1 MSKGPSRFGPDVT
14 RYRIIPE
21 RSYVWVDARSSV
33 HPFHAKTNG
42 LEGFVDLALT
52 PDGVIDA
59 ASGSA
64 GQLSLTVNRL
74 SAGNPVEDRE
84 LQRRVDAS
92 RYPKI
97 DGILDQMVSSGDNG
111 NYRVSGDITFRGV
124 ARRCEDEMTVA
135 ALDADTV
142 QLTGKSRFDIRDFGM
157 EPPRVLMFR
166 MEPEVEVRVEIVA
179 AKEP

>member
-1 MSKGPSRFGPDVT
+1 VT

-33 HPFHAKTNG
+33 HRFHAQANG
-42 LEGFVDLALT
+42 LAGFVDLALS
-52 PDGVIDA
+52 PEGVIDA
-59 ASGSA
+59 ASTAA
-64 GQLSLTVNRL
+64 GQLSLAVNRL

-84 LQRRVDAS
+84 LQRRTDAS

-97 DGILDQMVSSGDNG
+97 EGVLDQIVPSGDYG
-111 NYRVSGDITFRGV
+111 KYRVSGEITFRGV
-124 ARRCEDEMTVA
+124 ARRCDDEMTVA

-157 EPPRVLMFR
+157 EPPRALMFR

-179 AKEP
+179 AREL

>member
-1 MSKGPSRFGPDVT
+1 MG

-42 LEGFVDLALT
+42 LEGFVDLEFT
-52 PDGVIDA
+52 PEGVIDV
-59 ASGSA
+59 ASTTS
-64 GQLSLTVNRL
+64 GQLSLAVNRL

-84 LQRRVDAS
+84 LQRRIEAN
-92 RYPKI
+92 RYPMI
-97 DGILDQMVSSGDNG
+97 EGVLGQIVPSGG
-111 NYRVSGDITFRGV
+111 EEGYQVTGDITFRGV
-124 ARRCEDEMTVA
+124 TRRYVDQMSVA
-135 ALDADTV
+135 GLDADTV
-142 QLTGKSRFDIRDFGM
+142 QLAGKSRFDIRDFGM

-179 AKEP
+179 ALEV

>member
-1 MSKGPSRFGPDVT
+1 MT

-52 PDGVIDA
+52 PEGVIDA
-59 ASGSA
+59 AARAA
-64 GQLSLTVNRL
+64 GQLSLAVNRL

-84 LQRRVDAS
+84 LQRRIDS
-92 RYPKI
+92 STYPKI
-97 DGILDQMVSSGDNG
+97 EGVLDQIVPSGDNR
-111 NYRVSGDITFRGV
+111 NYWVSGDITFRGV
-124 ARRCEDEMTVA
+124 ARRCDDEMTVA

-179 AKEP
+179 AKEL

>member
-1 MSKGPSRFGPDVT
+1 MT

-52 PDGVIDA
+52 PEGAIDA
-59 ASGSA
+59 ASRTA
-64 GQLSLTVNRL
+64 GQLSLAVNRL

-84 LQRRVDAS
+84 LQRRIDAS

-97 DGILDQMVSSGDNG
+97 EGVLDQIVPSGDNG

-124 ARRCEDEMTVA
+124 ARRCDDEMTVA

-179 AKEP
+179 AKEL